1 MAVQAL
7 LAAAPP
13 IARAAEPAG
22 GALAGHLLVEHP
34 LMTVLAIVGAAAMVV
49 AAWVLLL
56 RRRVAART
64 RDLRQANASLT
75 EQRNALQRRQE
86 RLTSSQEQLHLA
98 LEAANAGTWYFNAIT
113 RELSWSDEVPR
124 LYGLDGSTPS
134 SYRAWLSSIEP
145 CDAEAADRSCSEALA
160 AQRGFECTWRV
171 RGTSPEH
178 PRWLMTRGQP
188 VFDGAGELLAYHGVV
203 IDITARKAAE
213 DAQELYLRAFF
224 DSPLGKTVS
233 RMSDGQFIEVNDAF
247 CRITGYPRGELLGR
261 TSVEA
266 GLWQDPAQRAVLLEE
281 TLRLG
286 EVHDRE
292 VQVRTRGGEVRCLR
306 LTSHLATFRGLQ
318 CLFSSSMD
326 ITEQKEAAE
335 ALRRSEARFRSVF
348 TNNMVP
354 MGVWTRDGR
363 VPEANDAMLELI
375 GYTRAEIEAGLAG
388 TAEVLATEYHE
399 LDRRALREVAVQG
412 HCTPYE
418 TVLRHRDGHEV
429 PVLIGA
435 CAFDERADAGMA
447 YAIDLTA
454 RNRAQ
459 QALAASEERLRL
471 FIEHAPVGLAMFD
484 TGMHCLAASR
494 RWLDDRGVSAA
505 DVLGVTHY
513 EAFPDV
519 ADGWKEAHGRA
530 LAGET
535 VRCDEDRLV
544 LSDGRTRWRR
554 WEVRPWR
561 TADGAVGGIVIFSE
575 DITRRKEAEL
585 ALSRREAVMSAI
597 VGQAG
602 DAIELVDMQSY
613 RFVEFNDASCQMLGY
628 TREEYARLTVFDIQ
642 AELSE
647 RQLRAMVEHS
657 PIGQSQTYHSK
668 HRRKDGSAIDVQ
680 VSVRIIEIEGHAYAV
695 AMWRDISRMRRIQRQ
710 LTDSEQRLRLATS
723 AAQMGV
729 WEYDFTTGQLYWSP
743 EIHAIF
749 GVPPTETSRE
759 WLQSIVHVDDRSLP
773 DAAMQRAIA
782 TRTPYVCQYRVVIDG
797 QTRWVEDR
805 GTIHYAPHGEPE
817 RVTGL
822 AQDISLRKAAEA
834 ALQAS
839 EARLRT
845 LVDTLPDLVWLKDPH
860 GVYLACNRRF
870 EALFG
875 HAEGDILGK
884 TDYHFVDA
892 PLADFFRANDRA
904 AMKAGGPVVNE
915 EELVFARDGHRELIQ
930 TIKTPVHDS
939 QGRLIGVLGVGR
951 DITELRRNALEL
963 EGHRQHLEQLVEHR
977 AHELAVERRRLNDI
991 LEGTDAGTW
1000 EWNVQTGAC
1009 TFNERWAG
1017 IAGYTLAELGPTTAD
1032 TWRRLVHPDDLAV
1045 ARAARERHFA
1055 GDVPF
1060 YECEARMRHKDGHW
1074 VWVLARGKVSSRTAE
1089 GLPLLV
1095 SGTHLDITLRK
1106 AAELALQQAKE
1117 AAEAAALAKSS
1128 FLANMSHEIRT
1139 PSNGVL
1145 GLAQIG
1151 YRDSATRSKNQLTF
1165 SRILDS
1171 GQVLLTIIND
1181 ILDFSKIEA
1190 GKVDVEA
1197 VPLDPARLIGET
1209 VRGMAVLASGKSL
1222 TLAAEVAELP
1232 TAVLGDP
1239 VRISQILC
1247 NLLSN
1252 AIKFTDHGGVR
1263 VSARSDAGQLVIAV
1277 SDTGIGIPPEVQRR
1291 LFRPF
1296 EQADTSTT
1304 RQFGGT
1310 GLGLTISRRL
1320 AGLMGGTLDVESTPG
1335 RGSTFTLRLPLAATD
1350 QPVPPARGQAAPGA
1364 QRLSGLRVLVAED
1377 NAVNQLVLDDLLRGE
1392 GADVVLV
1399 DDGRQALARVAEARR
1414 PFDAVLMDVQM
1425 PVMDGLE
1432 ATRRLARTHP
1442 GLPVIGQ
1449 TAHALKEEG
1458 DRCREAGMVVVV
1470 QKPVNLEVLVSTLL
1484 QHARRPPPVAPPAA
1498 GMQAA
1503 HPPGPP
1509 VIDWDAFQRRYASRP
1524 TFVEQ
1529 LTGIFLRRHVD
1540 DSERLRALAA
1550 AGDHAGI
1557 ERLAHEL
1564 KGSAGNV
1571 FATDVGVLA
1580 ADVLDRARRRD
1591 AATLGA
1597 AADLAA
1603 AMDAA
1608 TAALRAGRPPQPLQP
1623 LQPPGDAAVPADAS
1637 GAT

>member
-484 TGMHCLAASR
+484 TGMRCLAASR

-1128 FLANMSHEIRT
+1128 FLANMSHELRT
-1139 PSNGVL
+1139 PMHGILGMVDLVL
-1145 GLAQIG
+1145 ESPLGQEQKECLDAVQA
-1151 YRDSATRSKNQLTF
+1151 SAK
-1165 SRILDS
+1165 
-1171 GQVLLTIIND
+1171 VLLHIIND
-1181 ILDFSKIEA
+1181 ILDLSKIEA
-1190 GKVDVEA
+1190 GKLQLSPEPFQLTPFLKTSLRLLETSAKAKGQSFALQVEDGTPDFWRGDQVRLAQILTNLVGNA
-1197 VPLDPARLIGET
+1197 VKFTPEEGSVTIRAS
-1209 VRGMAVLASGKSL
+1209 VRGERNRRRMLVLDV
-1222 TLAAEVAELP
+1222 T
-1232 TAVLGDP
+1232 
-1239 VRISQILC
+1239 
-1247 NLLSN
+1247 
-1252 AIKFTDHGGVR
+1252 
-1263 VSARSDAGQLVIAV
+1263 
-1277 SDTGIGIPPEVQRR
+1277 DTGIGISKSKQQSI
-1291 LFRPF
+1291 FDAF
-1296 EQADTSTT
+1296 TQADGATT
-1304 RQFGGT
+1304 KQFGGT
-1310 GLGLTISRRL
+1310 GLGLTITRQL
-1320 AGLMGGTLDVESTPG
+1320 AELMGGRISVVSDLG
-1335 RGSTFTLRLPLAATD
+1335 KGSTFTCTCRLEVLSEEEFRP
-1350 QPVPPARGQAAPGA
+1350 AAPETRTGGDAPKAHGGEPIEILLVEDNPVNRRIA
-1364 QRLSGLRVLVAED
+1364 QRLLEREGAVVTMANDGWEALEVLDREGLHARFDLVLMDCLMPVMNGWDATRAIRQREEGSGKRLTVMALTASVMESDRRLCLESGMDDILAKPIEREHLHRVLED
-1377 NAVNQLVLDDLLRGE
+1377 VRRAR
-1392 GADVVLV
+1392 
-1399 DDGRQALARVAEARR
+1399 ALAR
-1414 PFDAVLMDVQM
+1414 LSY
-1425 PVMDGLE
+1425 
-1432 ATRRLARTHP
+1432 
-1442 GLPVIGQ
+1442 
-1449 TAHALKEEG
+1449 
-1458 DRCREAGMVVVV
+1458 
-1470 QKPVNLEVLVSTLL
+1470 NL
-1484 QHARRPPPVAPPAA
+1484 Q
-1498 GMQAA
+1498 
-1503 HPPGPP
+1503 
-1509 VIDWDAFQRRYASRP
+1509 
-1524 TFVEQ
+1524 
-1529 LTGIFLRRHVD
+1529 
-1540 DSERLRALAA
+1540 
-1550 AGDHAGI
+1550 
-1557 ERLAHEL
+1557 
-1564 KGSAGNV
+1564 
-1571 FATDVGVLA
+1571 
-1580 ADVLDRARRRD
+1580 
-1591 AATLGA
+1591 
-1597 AADLAA
+1597 
-1603 AMDAA
+1603 
-1608 TAALRAGRPPQPLQP
+1608 
-1623 LQPPGDAAVPADAS
+1623 
-1637 GAT
+1637 

>member
-1 MAVQAL
+1 
-7 LAAAPP
+7 
-13 IARAAEPAG
+13 
-22 GALAGHLLVEHP
+22 
-34 LMTVLAIVGAAAMVV
+34 MTVLAIVGAAAMVV

-145 CDAEAADRSCSEALA
+145 CDAEAAARSCSEALA

-326 ITEQKEAAE
+326 ITEQKQAGD

-354 MGVWTRDGR
+354 MGMWTRDGR
-363 VPEANDAMLELI
+363 VPEANDALLDLL
-375 GYTRAEIEAGLAG
+375 GYARADIDAGAAG
-388 TAEVLATEYHE
+388 MADVLVAEHH
-399 LDRRALREVAVQG
+399 DRVRQGLREVAAQG

-471 FIEHAPVGLAMFD
+471 FIEHAPV
-484 TGMHCLAASR
+484 
-494 RWLDDRGVSAA
+494 
-505 DVLGVTHY
+505 
-513 EAFPDV
+513 
-519 ADGWKEAHGRA
+519 
-530 LAGET
+530 
-535 VRCDEDRLV
+535 
-544 LSDGRTRWRR
+544 
-554 WEVRPWR
+554 
-561 TADGAVGGIVIFSE
+561 
-575 DITRRKEAEL
+575 
-585 ALSRREAVMSAI
+585 
-597 VGQAG
+597 
-602 DAIELVDMQSY
+602 
-613 RFVEFNDASCQMLGY
+613 
-628 TREEYARLTVFDIQ
+628 
-642 AELSE
+642 
-647 RQLRAMVEHS
+647 
-657 PIGQSQTYHSK
+657 
-668 HRRKDGSAIDVQ
+668 
-680 VSVRIIEIEGHAYAV
+680 
-695 AMWRDISRMRRIQRQ
+695 
-710 LTDSEQRLRLATS
+710 
-723 AAQMGV
+723 
-729 WEYDFTTGQLYWSP
+729 
-743 EIHAIF
+743 
-749 GVPPTETSRE
+749 
-759 WLQSIVHVDDRSLP
+759 
-773 DAAMQRAIA
+773 
-782 TRTPYVCQYRVVIDG
+782 
-797 QTRWVEDR
+797 
-805 GTIHYAPHGEPE
+805 
-817 RVTGL
+817 
-822 AQDISLRKAAEA
+822 
-834 ALQAS
+834 
-839 EARLRT
+839 
-845 LVDTLPDLVWLKDPH
+845 
-860 GVYLACNRRF
+860 
-870 EALFG
+870 
-875 HAEGDILGK
+875 
-884 TDYHFVDA
+884 
-892 PLADFFRANDRA
+892 
-904 AMKAGGPVVNE
+904 
-915 EELVFARDGHRELIQ
+915 
-930 TIKTPVHDS
+930 
-939 QGRLIGVLGVGR
+939 
-951 DITELRRNALEL
+951 
-963 EGHRQHLEQLVEHR
+963 
-977 AHELAVERRRLNDI
+977 
-991 LEGTDAGTW
+991 
-1000 EWNVQTGAC
+1000 
-1009 TFNERWAG
+1009 
-1017 IAGYTLAELGPTTAD
+1017 
-1032 TWRRLVHPDDLAV
+1032 
-1045 ARAARERHFA
+1045 
-1055 GDVPF
+1055 
-1060 YECEARMRHKDGHW
+1060 
-1074 VWVLARGKVSSRTAE
+1074 
-1089 GLPLLV
+1089 
-1095 SGTHLDITLRK
+1095 
-1106 AAELALQQAKE
+1106 
-1117 AAEAAALAKSS
+1117 
-1128 FLANMSHEIRT
+1128 
-1139 PSNGVL
+1139 
-1145 GLAQIG
+1145 
-1151 YRDSATRSKNQLTF
+1151 
-1165 SRILDS
+1165 
-1171 GQVLLTIIND
+1171 
-1181 ILDFSKIEA
+1181 EA

-1503 HPPGPP
+1503 RPPGPP

-1608 TAALRAGRPPQPLQP
+1608 TAALRAGRP